1 MKVAVYDTQSFDRE
15 YLTRKDWEFD
25 HALSF
30 FEAKLTPETAALAI
44 GHPCISCSVGDQL
57 DAKTLPLLAGLGV
70 KLIALRSAGYNHV
83 DLNETDRLGLR
94 VVRVPAYSPNAV
106 AEHATALLLA
116 LDRHIPKA
124 YNRVRDLDF
133 SLQGLMGFDL
143 FGKTVGLIGTG
154 KIGSVMAKIMN
165 GFGCRVLA
173 FDPKPDAILAAAK
186 QVTYVPLTELYMKSD
201 IISLH
206 VPLTPETHH
215 IIAADA
221 LGLMKNGVYIINTG
235 RGALIDTRALISGLK
250 TGHIGAAGLD
260 VYEEEEGVFYQDLSD
275 HVLKDDILAR
285 LLTFPNVLVTSHQAF
300 FTREAVTNIAR
311 TTLQNI
317 TDFENGLPL
326 KNEVRAETHLI
337 PPTPALRGRVAV

>member
-1 MKVAVYDTQSFDRE
+1 MKVAVYDSQSFDRE
-15 YLTRKDWEFD
+15 FLTRKDWEFGHD
-25 HALSF
+25 LSF
-30 FEAKLTPETAALAI
+30 FEAKLTPETAALAL

-57 DAKTLPLLAGLGV
+57 DGKTLPALAKLGV

-83 DLNETDRLGLR
+83 DLKETARLGLH

-106 AEHATALLLA
+106 AEHAAALLLA

-124 YNRVRDLDF
+124 YNRVRDLNF
-133 SLQGLMGFDL
+133 SLEGLMGFDL
-143 FGKTVGLIGTG
+143 FEKTIGIIGTG

-165 GFGCRVLA
+165 GFGCKVIA
-173 FDPKPDAILAAAK
+173 FDPKPDAKLEK
-186 QVTYVPLTELYMKSD
+186 LVTYVPLTELYMKSD

-206 VPLTPETHH
+206 VPLTPETRHL
-215 IIAADA
+215 IAADA
-221 LGLMKNGVYIINTG
+221 LGLMKAGVYIINTG
-235 RGALIDTRALISGLK
+235 RGALIDTRALIAGLK

-260 VYEEEEGVFYQDLSD
+260 VYEEEEGIFYQDLSD
-275 HVLKDDILAR
+275 HVLKDDVLAR

-317 TDFENGLPL
+317 TDFQNGVPL
-326 KNEVRAETHLI
+326 KNEVKAETHLI
-337 PPTPALRGRVAV
+337 SSAPASKEGLTH